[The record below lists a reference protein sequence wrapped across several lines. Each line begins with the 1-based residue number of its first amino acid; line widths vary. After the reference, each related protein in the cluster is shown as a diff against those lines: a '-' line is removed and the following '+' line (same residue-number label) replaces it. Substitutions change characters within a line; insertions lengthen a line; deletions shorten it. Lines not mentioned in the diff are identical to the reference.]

1 MPNEDKK
8 GTPFDARCEILAE
21 LWIEYRGDTELED
34 FFSYNDIGLPAA
46 YLVESEMAEPSQQLI
61 DLINETFD
69 LLLATL
75 GRENDDGYES
85 LDDILVG

>member
-1 MPNEDKK
+1 MSNEEEKE
-8 GTPFDARCEILAE
+8 TPFDVRCRILSE
-21 LWIEYRGDTELED
+21 LWIEYRGDKELED
-34 FFSYNDIGLPAA
+34 FFSYNDMGLPAA
-46 YLVESEMAEPSQQLI
+46 YLVESELAEPSQQLI

-85 LDDILVG
+85 LDDLLVG